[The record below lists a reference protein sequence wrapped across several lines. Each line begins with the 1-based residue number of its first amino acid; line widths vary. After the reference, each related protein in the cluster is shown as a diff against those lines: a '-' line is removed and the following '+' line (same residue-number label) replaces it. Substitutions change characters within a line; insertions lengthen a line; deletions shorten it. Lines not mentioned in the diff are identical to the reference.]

1 MSAFGRLWT
10 FHVYL
15 QLKVFP
21 NKNVLNIPKTW
32 SRNLVTKP
40 TLCDKNAVEKLQR
53 FEESRKKNTTVQFLM
68 KFKDMVTILFE
79 NASRLRKY

>member
-21 NKNVLNIPKTW
+21 NKKCTKH
-32 SRNLVTKP
+32 SKNLVTKP
-40 TLCDKNAVEKLQR
+40 TLFDKNAMEKLQR
-53 FEESRKKNTTVQFLM
+53 FEESRKKNTTIQFLM

-79 NASRLRKY
+79 NASR